1 MRSFNIIN
9 YLALILIF
17 LPHSINAKDLGTHGR
32 VWEIKEQNIVSYI
45 KKMLGKEGIEKFN
58 QDFKE
63 KVRDG
68 VNRPKPVDGITNS
81 TKNKVHYFNPEITLK
96 KDITDHNGK
105 VLHKKGTKINPLD
118 HQEFTRKLLFIDGDI
133 ESHVNYA
140 LKKHKEIG
148 EDLKIVL
155 INGSPI
161 ELMKKNQDIRF
172 YFDQKGHLTT
182 TFGIKTAPS
191 LIQKE
196 GRLIRVESIVL
207 GAK

>member
-1 MRSFNIIN
+1 MRYFNIIN

-17 LPHSINAKDLGTHGR
+17 IPYSINAKDLGIHGR

-45 KKMLGKEGIEKFN
+45 KNMLGEKDMQKFN
-58 QDFKE
+58 QDFKDRV
-63 KVRDG
+63 KDG
-68 VNRPKPVDGITNS
+68 VNRPMPVKGIIKS
-81 TKNKVHYFNPEITLK
+81 SKNKVHYFNPEITLK
-96 KDITDHNGK
+96 KDIADHNGR

-118 HQEFTRKLLFIDGDI
+118 HQQFTRKLLFIDGDI
-133 ESHVNYA
+133 KSHVNYA

-161 ELMKKNQDIRF
+161 ELMKKNQNMRF
-172 YFDQKGHLTT
+172 YFDQKGYLTT
-182 TFGIKTAPS
+182 TFGIKMAPS

-207 GAK
+207 EEL